1 MIVLQ
6 ALLMLGV
13 RAADIRVYPLDERS
27 VYTIRLGR
35 EEPTTCAFPAPLKA
49 IVGANVSAS
58 VDDDPGILLSH
69 APGTEY
75 FSLRRLKDGAN
86 GALNVMLRG
95 KVYALAF
102 VAADEPDRA
111 VIFLDEPLADGRTRV
126 PEPGTLQALL
136 ERTKQQGREVA
147 ARPGMSPALET
158 AKPGTVTLY
167 RNFRATIELIVRFE
181 TEDALVFRIR
191 LENPTDRAV
200 PYDPAGLAVRLDRE
214 FFPAALAEASGAI
227 PAQGTGLVYLVITG
241 SPGGGRANLPVRGH
255 YHVII
260 PHP

>member
-6 ALLMLGV
+6 ALLMFGV

-27 VYTIRLGR
+27 VYTIRLSR

-49 IVGANVSAS
+49 IVGANVSTE
-58 VDDDPGILLSH
+58 VTDDPGILLSH
-69 APGTEY
+69 APGAEY
-75 FSLRRLKDGAN
+75 FSLRLLKEGAA

-95 KVYALAF
+95 KVYTLAF
-102 VAADEPDRA
+102 VPADEPDRA
-111 VIFLDEPLADGRTRV
+111 VIFLDEPLAGERPRP
-126 PEPGTLQALL
+126 PEPRTLQALL
-136 ERTKQQGREVA
+136 ERTKQHCRDVPA
-147 ARPGMSPALET
+147 MPGMAPALES
-158 AKPGTVTLY
+158 AAPGTVTPY
-167 RNFRATIELIVRFE
+167 RNFTATIEHIVRFE
-181 TEDALVFRIR
+181 AEDALVFRIR

-214 FFPAALAEASGAI
+214 FFPAALVEASGAI
-227 PAQGTGLVYLVITG
+227 PAHGTGRVYLVVTG

-255 YHVII
+255 YHVMV